1 MTLNTKILH
10 HPPYSP
16 TVFFSY
22 FIVKSINLI
31 LSVLL
36 TVTFEE
42 SEISQT
48 DRMAID
54 NEEILT
60 DTIRLNFW
68 DEEDA
73 FGSLLCNKIYL
84 SVHDAL
90 REIWKYTMQLD
101 KFRSSL

>member
-1 MTLNTKILH
+1 M
-10 HPPYSP
+10 
-16 TVFFSY
+16 
-22 FIVKSINLI
+22 
-31 LSVLL
+31 